1 MVACSS
7 CFFGDALVRYAY
19 YASTVL
25 MLLLPFLMVG
35 GSIRW
40 LRRGESQ
47 SKQPEP
53 VDGDERTPHTGRTV
67 ILTALACVVLA
78 GVAITLES
86 LRPPV
91 QARSTPGVFGKLPG
105 FSLKDQADQP
115 FESSQLA
122 GRFWVA
128 NFIFTRCPT
137 ICPMLTK
144 QMARL
149 QERTRHMPN
158 VRLVSFTM
166 DPEYDTPDVLAA
178 YGQKHGADFR
188 RWSFLTGSFQAM
200 ADAVVHGFRV
210 SMGDKDSG
218 TPAHAILHGTRFVLV
233 DGASRIRGYYDV
245 SAQQGFEALV
255 ADLELL
261 TAPKTPKSPRRT
273 E

>member
-1 MVACSS
+1 VVACSS
-7 CFFGDALVRYAY
+7 CFFGDALARYAY

-40 LRRGESQ
+40 LRHPRSEE
-47 SKQPEP
+47 PEP
-53 VDGDERTPHTGRTV
+53 MGEGNPAPRPGWTV
-67 ILTALACVVLA
+67 ILVVAAFLVVA
-78 GVAITLES
+78 GVAITLEAM
-86 LRPPV
+86 RPPA
-91 QARSTPGVFGKLPG
+91 QARSIPGVFGKLPG
-105 FSLKDQADQP
+105 FSLTNQAGQP
-115 FESSQLA
+115 FESRRLA
-122 GRFWVA
+122 DRVWVA
-128 NFIFTRCPT
+128 NFVFTRCPT

-149 QERTRHMPN
+149 QKRTRHLQD

-166 DPEYDTPDVLAA
+166 DPQHDTPEVLAA
-178 YGQKHGADFR
+178 YGKKHGADFE

-210 SMGDKDSG
+210 SMGDKESG

-245 SAQQGFEALV
+245 SEQQGFEALV
-255 ADLELL
+255 ADLQLL
-261 TAPKTPKSPRRT
+261 TAPTSNKQPPRRT